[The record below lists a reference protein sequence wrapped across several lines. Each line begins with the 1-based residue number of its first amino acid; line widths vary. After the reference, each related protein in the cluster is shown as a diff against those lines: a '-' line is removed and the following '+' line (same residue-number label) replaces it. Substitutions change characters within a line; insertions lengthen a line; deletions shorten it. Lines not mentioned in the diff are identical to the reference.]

1 MTDINT
7 LILIGTCQIFLS
19 VYLILKRRNKKAII
33 SEILTS
39 LLLFVIL
46 NKFKLDINNISWN
59 FVFATLLEY
68 GIVKAFLIIF
78 MWCARVYSFYAIRK
92 MCSKKRKI
100 SKRKLKIINKFNR
113 ANYWPR
119 LKLGIPA
126 KAGKINSKTKVRFDS
141 KGFPKFKSYYTV
153 KLRRRDYNKTRE
165 QHFYIANKMLYKEIK
180 SNFRLRAKFSKREIR
195 ALSNGETPSKYT
207 WHHHQDAGV
216 LQLVEYSVHS
226 KTSHIGGYLI
236 WGG

>member
-1 MTDINT
+1 MTNT
-7 LILIGTCQIFLS
+7 SIFILICACQIFLS
-19 VYLILKRRNKKAII
+19 VYLILKRKNKLAII

-39 LLLFVIL
+39 LLLFGVL
-46 NKFKLDINNISWN
+46 NKFIVGINNISWN

-68 GIVKAFLIIF
+68 FIVKIFLILF
-78 MWCARVYSFYAIRK
+78 MWCARIYSFYAIKR
-92 MCSKKRKI
+92 MCNKRIKIGKK
-100 SKRKLKIINKFNR
+100 KLKIINKFNR
-113 ANYWPR
+113 VNYWPR

-126 KAGKINSKTKVRFDS
+126 KAGKMHSKTKVKFDS

-153 KLRRRDYNKTRE
+153 KLRRRDYRKTRE
-165 QHFYIANKMLYKEIK
+165 QHFYIANKLLYKEIK
-180 SNFRLRAKFSKREIR
+180 SNFRLRAKFSKGEIK
-195 ALSNGETPSKYT
+195 AFSNGYTPSKYT

-216 LQLVEYSVHS
+216 LQLVDYSVHS